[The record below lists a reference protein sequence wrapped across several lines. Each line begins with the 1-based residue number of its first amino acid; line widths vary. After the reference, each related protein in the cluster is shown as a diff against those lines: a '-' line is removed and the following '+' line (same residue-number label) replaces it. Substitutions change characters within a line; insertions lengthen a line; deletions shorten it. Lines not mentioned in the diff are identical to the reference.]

1 MWVYHI
7 ILIFCFFSAFLLER
21 FSMAL
26 VPSMNLELR
35 KQRVNDLHNRLFTIL
50 ILYMIVL
57 CGFRSYDA
65 TYHVGIDTY
74 AYYKSYMQKGSY
86 QILDI
91 LQEDFNDKGYVL
103 LQAILAK
110 LNCKFWV
117 LLTLSAVVYVG
128 GMAWYIKKYSK
139 NYWMSIFIFLA
150 LGLYTFAFSGIRQ
163 TIAMGL
169 CMIAYMLANK
179 IPGWKGFLVYV
190 GITYVAHT
198 IHASAIIFLPVYFL
212 QKIPYKTITVFIFL
226 GIAGLTMLFKNQFAN
241 LILQLAIETSD
252 KYEGY
257 EMVENAGAGIML
269 YLFIFMTVALRLVAS
284 GSMNEVAKKDNSVYL
299 LLCMLILFP
308 ATQSGGAMMRIYYYY
323 YMFIIVFLPNV
334 LESIDDLK
342 TKQLAYLMLSLFL
355 LWFYM
360 SNNYA
365 RTMLIPYH
373 FFWQV

>member
-1 MWVYHI
+1 
-7 ILIFCFFSAFLLER
+7 
-21 FSMAL
+21 MAL

-139 NYWMSIFIFLA
+139 NCWMSIFIFLA

-179 IPGWKGFLVYV
+179 IPGWKGFLVYI

-241 LILQLAIETSD
+241 LIFQLAIETSD

-257 EMVENAGAGIML
+257 AIVENAGAGFLL
-269 YLFIFMTVALRLVAS
+269 YLFIFMTVVLRLLAS
-284 GSMNEVAKKDNSVYL
+284 GSMNEVAQKDNSVYL

-323 YMFIIVFLPNV
+323 YMFIIVYLPNV

-342 TKQLAYLMLSLFL
+342 TKQFAYLMLSVFL
-355 LWFYM
+355 LWFYI
-360 SNNYA
+360 SGNYSSL
-365 RTMLIPYH
+365 MLIPYH

>member
-7 ILIFCFFSAFLLER
+7 ILIYCFLSAFLLER

-26 VPSMNLELR
+26 LGFGNLELR
-35 KQRVNDLHNRLFTIL
+35 EQRVKNTQNRLFVML
-50 ILYMIVL
+50 IIYMIVL
-57 CGFRSYDA
+57 CGFRAYDS

-74 AYYKSYMQKGSY
+74 AYYESYMRAEEY
-86 QILDI
+86 EIRDI
-91 LQEDFNDKGYVL
+91 IHAELNDKGYVL
-103 LQAILAK
+103 LQCIMSK
-110 LNCKFWV
+110 LNCEFWM
-117 LLTLSAVVYVG
+117 LLTLSTVIYIG

-163 TIAMGL
+163 AMAMGI
-169 CMIAYMLANK
+169 CMIAYMLSNK
-179 IPGWKGFLVYV
+179 ITGWKGFAVFV
-190 GITYVAHT
+190 GLTYLASSF
-198 IHASAIIFLPVYFL
+198 HASALIFLPVYFV
-212 QKIPYKTITVFIFL
+212 QKIPYKTVTVFIFL
-226 GIAGLTMLFKNQFAN
+226 GVAGLTMLFKNQFAN

-257 EMVENAGAGIML
+257 EIVENAGAGFLL
-269 YLFIFMTVALRLVAS
+269 YLFIFMTVVLRLLAS
-284 GSMNEVAKKDNSVYL
+284 GSMNEVAQKDNSVYL

-323 YMFIIVFLPNV
+323 YMFIIVYLPNV

-342 TKQLAYLMLSLFL
+342 TKQFAYLMLSVFL
-355 LWFYM
+355 LWFYI
-360 SNNYA
+360 SGNYSSL
-365 RTMLIPYH
+365 MLIPYH